1 MEIDVQKDG
10 IYIKA
15 NLSYIGDDL
24 LIVIS
29 GGDKPHIG
37 STLLVNKN
45 ELKSISFNSHKDYIA
60 LEKIAKILKKNTQKN
75 IALIG
80 GIHIEN
86 ITKKQITQVLELS
99 EELAQKILF
108 TCM

>member
-10 IYIKA
+10 IFIKA

-24 LIVIS
+24 LIAIF

-37 STLLVNKN
+37 SSLLVNKN
-45 ELKSISFNSHKDYIA
+45 ELKSISLGSHKDYIA
-60 LEKIAKILKKNTQKN
+60 LEKVAKILKNHTQKN

-86 ITKKQITQVLELS
+86 ITKKQIDQVLELS
-99 EELAQKILF
+99 EKLAYKIISY
-108 TCM
+108 T